1 MCITTIR
8 CYQALCD
15 CYVTVARAICCF
27 QALCDCH
34 VTVARAMGKSIMS
47 IFFTRHILQEPW
59 KNIMFIF
66 FTRHI
71 LQELL
76 RKEKT
81 ERQFCGQLSREKW
94 RVTFAIIGLYLYLY
108 LGGGVWIF
116 DRDSITGPHLT
127 MREIVIISIL
137 KISQIPKLIR
147 FRISVSILQ
156 TTHLTKDWGATGDS
170 RVLGA
175 PLSNTCGLSLEVSS
189 AHCTKWCGTRI
200 WDVDI
205 HHHQRRSTSC
215 TRS

>member
-1 MCITTIR
+1 MEK
-8 CYQALCD
+8 YHVHFL
-15 CYVTVARAICCF
+15 YPSHFARAIEKGKN
-27 QALCDCH
+27 
-34 VTVARAMGKSIMS
+34 RASILWSTIEGKVKS
-47 IFFTRHILQEPW
+47 HICNNW
-59 KNIMFIF
+59 FVF
-66 FTRHI
+66 VFV
-71 LQELL
+71 
-76 RKEKT
+76 
-81 ERQFCGQLSREKW
+81 F
-94 RVTFAIIGLYLYLY
+94 
-108 LGGGVWIF
+108 GGGVWIF